1 MWSCGADPRCSA
13 ERSAS
18 FHGPEYRWASS
29 LHDEYKEWP
38 TKSEADRDD
47 MWRERFRKCN
57 EYLSLIYLPCYFI
70 LKKNQI
76 SVNPSS
82 KQCVYYR
89 GSNVTSLSWS
99 HWTER
104 KNNCCF
110 CTGHVLVSE
119 IHVNPHHY
127 LTPVPGDQISL
138 RDQACM
144 CCTCIL
150 AGKSTQTHI

>member
-1 MWSCGADPRCSA
+1 MWSCGADPQCSA

-29 LHDEYKEWP
+29 LHDEYKEWS

-82 KQCVYYR
+82 KKCVYYR

-99 HWTER
+99 HWTEIKTIAAFAQDTCWCPR
-104 KNNCCF
+104 F
-110 CTGHVLVSE
+110 MWTLTT
-119 IHVNPHHY
+119 I